1 MINFKT
7 VSLGLAV
14 SSLGFFALATDA
26 QAYSFDFLGASP
38 SSGANAGSID
48 WKFGFNSQGFD
59 QSLGNDNRIVF
70 GGFSGLKSAGFGPT
84 MSSSTN
90 DTIVVPTSIVFQEI
104 INVDLSIGEVT
115 YTALSNLSQINGNV
129 KYQTFV
135 VTADAVPTGYVLGD
149 YQLPNGSSLLPNG
162 AVQIPVPEPFTILGS
177 LAALGFGAFGQKEY
191 AKKQSQ
197 NSDSDLT

>member
-26 QAYSFDFLGASP
+26 QAYSFDYLGSSP

-48 WKFGFNSQGFD
+48 WKFGFNSEGFD

-104 INVDLSIGEVT
+104 INVDPAIGEVT

-162 AVQIPVPEPFTILGS
+162 PVQIPVPEPFTILGS
-177 LAALGFGAFGQKEY
+177 LAALGFGVFGQKEY

-197 NSDSDLT
+197 NSNSDLT

>member
-129 KYQTFV
+129 KYETFV

>member
-14 SSLGFFALATDA
+14 SGLGFFALATDA
-26 QAYSFDFLGASP
+26 QAYSFDYLGSSAS
-38 SSGANAGSID
+38 GGSTA
-48 WKFGFNSQGFD
+48 WKFGFNSEGFD

-70 GGFSGLKSAGFGPT
+70 GGFSGLKSAGFAAAL
-84 MSSSTN
+84 SSSTD
-90 DTIVVPTSIVFQEI
+90 DTIVVPNTLVFQTVV
-104 INVDLSIGEVT
+104 NVDPSIGEVT
-115 YTALSNLSQINGNV
+115 YTALSNLNQINGNV

-135 VTADAVPTGYVLGD
+135 VTADAVPTGFVLGD

-162 AVQIPVPEPFTILGS
+162 PQEIIPEPLTILGS

>member
-26 QAYSFDFLGASP
+26 QAYSFDYLGSSP

-59 QSLGNDNRIVF
+59 QSLGNDNKIVF

-104 INVDLSIGEVT
+104 INVDPSIGEVT

-162 AVQIPVPEPFTILGS
+162 PVQIPVPEPFTILGS
-177 LAALGFGAFGQKEY
+177 LAALGFGVFGQKEY

-197 NSDSDLT
+197 NSNSELT

>member
-104 INVDLSIGEVT
+104 INVDPTIGEVT

-162 AVQIPVPEPFTILGS
+162 PVQIPVPEPFTILGS

-197 NSDSDLT
+197 NSNSDLT

>member
-197 NSDSDLT
+197 NSNSDLT

>member
-1 MINFKT
+1 MHKPTVLTSWVPVLVVVLLPVPLIGSSASIRKDLTNPSAMIT
-7 VSLGLAV
+7 ELSLVVSV
-14 SSLGFFALATDA
+14 D
-26 QAYSFDFLGASP
+26 
-38 SSGANAGSID
+38 
-48 WKFGFNSQGFD
+48 
-59 QSLGNDNRIVF
+59 
-70 GGFSGLKSAGFGPT
+70 LKSAGFGPT

-104 INVDLSIGEVT
+104 INVDPAIGEVT

-162 AVQIPVPEPFTILGS
+162 PVQIPVPEPFTILGS
-177 LAALGFGAFGQKEY
+177 LAALGFGVFGQKEY

-197 NSDSDLT
+197 NSNSDLT

>member
-1 MINFKT
+1 
-7 VSLGLAV
+7 
-14 SSLGFFALATDA
+14 
-26 QAYSFDFLGASP
+26 
-38 SSGANAGSID
+38 
-48 WKFGFNSQGFD
+48 
-59 QSLGNDNRIVF
+59 
-70 GGFSGLKSAGFGPT
+70 
-84 MSSSTN
+84 
-90 DTIVVPTSIVFQEI
+90 
-104 INVDLSIGEVT
+104 VDLSIGEVT

>member
-1 MINFKT
+1 
-7 VSLGLAV
+7 LG
-14 SSLGFFALATDA
+14 S
-26 QAYSFDFLGASP
+26 SP

-59 QSLGNDNRIVF
+59 QSLGNDNKIVF

-104 INVDLSIGEVT
+104 INVDPTIGEVT

>member
-14 SSLGFFALATDA
+14 SGLGFFALATDA
-26 QAYSFDFLGASP
+26 QAYSFDFLGSSA

-59 QSLGNDNRIVF
+59 QSLGNDNKIVF

-90 DTIVVPTSIVFQEI
+90 DTIVVPTSIVFQEL
-104 INVDLSIGEVT
+104 INVDPAIGEVT

-149 YQLPNGSSLLPNG
+149 YQLPNGSSLLPG
-162 AVQIPVPEPFTILGS
+162 GPVQIPVPEPFTILGS

>member
-14 SSLGFFALATDA
+14 SGLGFFALATDA
-26 QAYSFDFLGASP
+26 QAYSFDYLGSSAS
-38 SSGANAGSID
+38 GGSTA
-48 WKFGFNSQGFD
+48 WKFGFNSEGFD

-70 GGFSGLKSAGFGPT
+70 GGFSGLKSAGFAAAL
-84 MSSSTN
+84 SSSTD
-90 DTIVVPTSIVFQEI
+90 DTIVVPNTLVFQTVV
-104 INVDLSIGEVT
+104 NVDPSIGEVT
-115 YTALSNLSQINGNV
+115 YTALSNLNQINGNV

-135 VTADAVPTGYVLGD
+135 VTADAVPTGFVLGD

-162 AVQIPVPEPFTILGS
+162 PQQSPVPEPLTILGS